1 MIENMVIRIDNFD
14 NDAMQE
20 SGPAVV
26 SMLKNL
32 IADIERRRLEELD
45 GIHLM
50 DSNGNRVGRVYVN
63 LVDEDDIDD
72 EDDDDEDFDDLDDE

>member
-1 MIENMVIRIDNFD
+1 MIESVVIRIDNFD

-32 IADIERRRLEELD
+32 IVDIERQGLEELD
-45 GIHLM
+45 GVRLM
-50 DSNGNRVGRVYVN
+50 DSNGNRVGRISVN
-63 LVDEDDIDD
+63 LIDEDDIDD
-72 EDDDDEDFDDLDDE
+72 EGDDEDFDDLDDE